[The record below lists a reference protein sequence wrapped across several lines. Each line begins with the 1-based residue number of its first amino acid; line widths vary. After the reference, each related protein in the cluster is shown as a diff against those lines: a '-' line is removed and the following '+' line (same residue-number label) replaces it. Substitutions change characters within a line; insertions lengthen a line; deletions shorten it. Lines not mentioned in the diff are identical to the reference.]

1 MSRSWHDYIRDI
13 HDELTYI
20 VSLFPGLTYPVFI
33 ADDTLKR
40 AIIRSLEVI
49 GEAVKII
56 PPEIKLKYPLVEWK
70 EYAGL
75 RDKLAHHYFGIDY
88 EIVWDAIIS
97 DLPILSDAIDIIITK
112 EKIKF

>member
-13 HDELTYI
+13 HDELVYTG
-20 VSLFPGLTYPVFI
+20 SLFPGLKYNAFV

-40 AIIRSLEVI
+40 AVIRSLEVI
-49 GEAVKII
+49 GEAVKNI
-56 PPEIKLKYPLVEWK
+56 PDEIKSKYPLVEWR

-88 EIVWDAIIS
+88 EIVWDALVS
-97 DLPILSDAIDIIITK
+97 DIPALTKAIDAIVVK
-112 EKIKF
+112 EKINL